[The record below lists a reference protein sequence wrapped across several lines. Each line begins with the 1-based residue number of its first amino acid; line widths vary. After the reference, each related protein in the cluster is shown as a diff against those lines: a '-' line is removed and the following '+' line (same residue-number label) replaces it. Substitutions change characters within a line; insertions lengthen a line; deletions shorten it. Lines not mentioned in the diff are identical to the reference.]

1 MERDMDLFRKV
12 LMEVESAPPT
22 VNWFQFTVEG
32 YSQDAVWYHAKL
44 AYDAG
49 FIEARFL
56 PGTFDFAVQRLT
68 FVGTEFLELARDDTR
83 WNKAKEKVKSTTGT
97 LAVDALKTALSIMV
111 QAAVKAQFPQ

>member
-12 LMEVESAPPT
+12 LLEAESAPPT
-22 VNWFQFTVEG
+22 VNWFHFTVEG

-44 AYDAG
+44 AHDAG

-68 FVGTEFLELARDDTR
+68 YAGTEFLELAKDDTR
-83 WNKAKEKVKSTTGT
+83 WNNAKEKVKSTTGT
-97 LAVDALKTALSIMV
+97 LTVDALKVVLSAMI
-111 QAAVKAQFPQ
+111 QAALKAHLP